1 MQSVKQSLKQ
11 SVKQSVKQTSVN
23 NNQLSFVSTSVSSA
37 LKLNNIND
45 EVNHLLDEARNA
57 IGRFE
62 ATDEWLAN
70 KLVDLPTVVDGDVTI
85 MFVDARGFNQVKK
98 QPLSDSLWIIVLK
111 QVQYHLAVNYDL
123 LSTAFANWINDNVY
137 TEHEDL
143 GRKNYSRAKVEA
155 SSMVAIAK
163 DYLAS
168 MQSLN
173 IIGKNLVKKV
183 VRLQAG
189 NNITSKVYEITP
201 EFTAELNEL
210 IDNLRERASYKCRP
224 LEFMPQD
231 WTDMKT
237 GVADNAGIKLV
248 ARAKVKSNKVSDK
261 VLQAVNKL
269 QRVKFTVAPCI
280 IEAAKDMTMNKSL
293 FTQKEYKDRFFS
305 DKEVSAEA
313 FDIYSEIQH
322 YAGKEFYFPVTMDT
336 RGRMYYR
343 GGLLSPQ
350 GVDFCKAA
358 FQFANFKPLGKHG
371 FKAICLH
378 TANVCGMDKESING
392 RVRWVQDNWETIM
405 SIKTHR
411 DVRKNFKGADVFQA
425 LVACQELSRLSG
437 LGGEWEERT
446 SNLVCHM
453 DGTCNGL
460 QHMAAITGDRA
471 TATAVNCVESTYD
484 ETPADVYGLVAKAA
498 EQHATGT
505 TLELIQKYGRGMAKN
520 PVMVTSYGATETTIK
535 SNTAKFLATKGEN
548 ITSAEDVGNAYLT
561 AISETAGAVTQLTD
575 ALSTR
580 VRYAVAGGMKKF
592 TWRTADGFLA
602 STRYDDDEQMAVR
615 VGLFYTRKRNM
626 GAAPLDARKTVQA
639 MAPNFVHS
647 IDATHLRLVV
657 NACDHELVTVHDS
670 IGSHPCDYFETAS
683 MVRQKFALVHNG
695 YDALTDLCKSMKQP
709 VPEFPR
715 TGDYNA
721 NEALK
726 SAYIFS

>member
-1 MQSVKQSLKQ
+1 MQTTQQTTKQNKST
-11 SVKQSVKQTSVN
+11 V
-23 NNQLSFVSTSVSSA
+23 LSFVSTSITSA
-37 LKLNNIND
+37 VKSGDINE
-45 EVNHLLDEARNA
+45 EVNNLLDEARNA

-70 KLVDLPTVVDGDVTI
+70 NLNDLPTVVEGDPSVTI
-85 MFVDARGFNQVKK
+85 MFTDARGFNQVK
-98 QPLSDSLWIIVLK
+98 QQSLSESLWVITLK

-137 TEHEDL
+137 TEHEEL
-143 GRKNYSRAKVEA
+143 GRTNYSRVSIEAKD
-155 SSMVAIAK
+155 MVDIAK

-168 MQSLN
+168 LQSMD

-201 EFTAELNEL
+201 RFSEELSTVITEL
-210 IDNLRERASYKCRP
+210 RDRATYKCRP

-231 WTDMKT
+231 WTGMKT

-248 ARAKVKSNKVSDK
+248 ARAKVKSNKVSDE
-261 VLQAVNKL
+261 VLEAVNKL

-293 FTQKEYKDRFFS
+293 FTQKEYKERFFS
-305 DKEVSAEA
+305 DKEVNAEA
-313 FDIYSEIQH
+313 FDIYTEIQN
-322 YAGKEFYFPVTMDT
+322 YAGNEFYFPVTMDT

-371 FKAICLH
+371 FKAIALH
-378 TANVCGMDKESING
+378 TANVCGMDKESIND

-411 DVRKNFKGADVFQA
+411 DIRKNFPSADVFQA
-425 LVACQELSRLSG
+425 LVACQELYRLAG
-437 LGGEWEERT
+437 LTGDWEERT

-460 QHMAAITGDRA
+460 QHMAAITGDRE
-471 TATAVNCVESTYD
+471 TAKAVNCVKSTYD
-484 ETPADVYGLVAKAA
+484 DVPADVYGLVAKAA

-505 TLELIQKYGRGMAKN
+505 PLELIKKYGRGMAKN
-520 PVMVTSYGATETTIK
+520 PVMVTSYGATESTIK
-535 SNTAKFLATKGEN
+535 SNIAKYLSTKGEN
-548 ITSAEDVGNAYLT
+548 MTNSEEVGDSYLD
-561 AISETAGAVTQLTD
+561 AISETAGAVTQLTE

-580 VRYAVAGGMKKF
+580 VQFAVADGMKKF
-592 TWRTADGFLA
+592 TWRTADGFIA
-602 STRYDDDEQMAVR
+602 STRYEDDEHMTVR
-615 VGLFYTRKRNM
+615 VGLFHTRKRNM
-626 GAAPLDARKTVQA
+626 GAAPIDARKTAQA
-639 MAPNFVHS
+639 MTPNFVHS

-657 NACDHELVTVHDS
+657 TACDHELVTVHDS
-670 IGSHPCDYFETAS
+670 IGSHPCDYFATAS
-683 MVRQKFALVHNG
+683 MVRQKFAIVHNC
-695 YDALTDLCKSMKQP
+695 YDAIGDLCGSMKQP

-715 TGDYNA
+715 NGDYNA
-721 NEALK
+721 KEALQ